1 MKLDKRFHILWRLE
15 EFGDI
20 FCNMKKP
27 DYQTELEHQRLL
39 KVAREYRHKGYA
51 VTIHPSP
58 VDLPPT
64 LSQCPF
70 DLIAKGEGK
79 AIAVEVRSRDNL
91 TLNGPKDLRLMT
103 DLINQTPGWEFEL
116 VITNPRDQG

>member
-1 MKLDKRFHILWRLE
+1 MT
-15 EFGDI
+15 
-20 FCNMKKP
+20 KP

-51 VTIHPSP
+51 VTIHPSS

-79 AIAVEVRSRDNL
+79 TIVVEVRSRENL

-103 DLINQTPGWEFEL
+103 DLVRQMPGWEFEL
-116 VITNPRDQG
+116 VITNPRD